1 MCDFIS
7 WKEYKGNVYFL
18 QNSDLTSKIFN
29 AYKKYNKKWRDDI
42 YGHGAI
48 EYFYPELKGKGVNKE
63 CEDFSKLSN
72 FPEEI
77 VDAVKQYKLT
87 RIGYS
92 IELLNNNG
100 KNEYNKIRES
110 AYAEYRE
117 IWESAWAEYDK
128 IREEYNKIRQTAL
141 AECNKITQTAWE
153 EYKKIEQ
160 PAWEE
165 YNKITQTAMWK
176 LFKNKK
182 YRNKAWL

>member
-48 EYFYPELKGKGVNKE
+48 EYFYPELKGKGINKE
-63 CEDFSKLSN
+63 CTDFSRLSN

-110 AYAEYRE
+110 AWAEYDKIQESAWAEYEKIR
-117 IWESAWAEYDK
+117 ESAWAEYDK
-128 IREEYNKIRQTAL
+128 IRQP
-141 AECNKITQTAWE
+141 AWE
-153 EYKKIEQ
+153 EYMKIKQ